1 MKKLRNYSLL
11 GICLLVLNTAAHA
24 QTVNSFTA
32 QQAADYAKKNSVQ
45 VKNALL
51 DILIQKQTNRDVT
64 SVALPQVNGSAA
76 LTHNFATPVQ
86 TIPDFISG
94 TIYGTLEKEG
104 VKDGSGN
111 PIKTPQTGFPDLLF
125 PLGSPWTSNAG
136 VTLSQVVFDGQ
147 VFIALKA
154 RNATISLQEKVAALT
169 EENIVANVYKVYY
182 QLVTG
187 KTQIELLD
195 ANISRLDKLKHDVQI
210 MYDNGFTE
218 RVDIDKLSVQLAN
231 LETEKLRANNMIKN
245 GYSGLKVLMGMPFKD
260 SLVLTDTLDDNTIK
274 EGVLEASQY
283 KYTDRNDF
291 QVSEIT
297 NKLNGL
303 NVRRYKLSQLP
314 SLVLVGGYSKQA
326 QRNEFDIFGKG
337 DWFTS
342 SYLGL
347 QLKVPIFNGFALRAR
362 VQKAKLELQKTQ
374 NQTEALKISIDNEV
388 ETAKNNFITAI
399 ASMDFQ
405 KKNMALA
412 EKVYGQTKKKYEIGT
427 GSATEINTAQ
437 LDLKTAQTNYLNA
450 LSEAIIAK
458 IDFLKATGKL

>member
-1 MKKLRNYSLL
+1 MKKLKNY
-11 GICLLVLNTAAHA
+11 GLLVIFLLALNIANG
-24 QTVNSFTA
+24 QTINSFTV

-51 DILIQKQTNRDVT
+51 DVLIQKQTNRDIT
-64 SVALPQVNGSAA
+64 SIALPQVNASMSV
-76 LTHNFATPVQ
+76 TRNIDIPVQ
-86 TIPDFISG
+86 TIPDFVSPS
-94 TIYGTLEKEG
+94 IYRALVKEG
-104 VKDGSGN
+104 VKNGSG
-111 PIKTPQTGFPDLLF
+111 QTITDPGGYGNFLF
-125 PLGSPWTSNAG
+125 PFGSPWNLNAG

-154 RNATISLQEKVAALT
+154 RNATISFQERIAELT
-169 EENIVANVYKVYY
+169 EENIRANVYKVYY

-187 KTQIELLD
+187 KVQIELLD
-195 ANISRLDKLKHDVQI
+195 ANISRLEKLKHDVQI

-218 RVDIDKLSVQLAN
+218 KVDIDKLSVQLAN
-231 LETEKLRANNMIKN
+231 LQTEKLKANNMIKN
-245 GYSGLKVLMGMPFKD
+245 GYFGLKILMGMPIKD
-260 SLVLTDTLDDNTIK
+260 SLVLTDTLDDNKIK
-274 EGVLEASQY
+274 EGVLEATQY
-283 KYTDRNDF
+283 EYSDRKDY
-291 QVSEIT
+291 QISELT

-303 NVRRYKLSQLP
+303 NVRRYKLSELP
-314 SLVLVGGYSKQA
+314 SFVLVGGYSKQA
-326 QRNEFDIFGKG
+326 QRNKFDFFGKG

-342 SYLGL
+342 SYIGL
-347 QLKVPIFNGFALRAR
+347 QMKVPIFNGFALKSRI
-362 VQKAKLELQKTQ
+362 QKAKLELQKTQ
-374 NQTEALKISIDNEV
+374 NQTEALKINIDAEV
-388 ETAKNNFITAI
+388 ENAKNNFIAAI

-437 LDLKTAQTNYLNA
+437 LDLKTAQTNYITA